1 MALKAGGG
9 NQIGAKFWEASASIA
24 LFACSLVAE
33 AEEASLCLISFPRL
47 SVMLSQSHRHQA
59 VVLQDGINAAM

>member
-24 LFACSLVAE
+24 LFACSCSLVAK
-33 AEEASLCLISFPRL
+33 PKK
-47 SVMLSQSHRHQA
+47 RHFA
-59 VVLQDGINAAM
+59 